1 MRGRR
6 QGQAA
11 HEPVAA
17 IAAALVWRTPLPD
30 VAGFEDLCS
39 AVSALYGRR
48 LVFDE
53 IKDTALRA
61 TTGILFEAETFTGI
75 LVPADDSNYYS
86 FLSRTHELCHLIVRS
101 APDDW
106 FPPGTARPHQPAP
119 DSRLFL
125 RLCPR
130 NSSESNDAESVREEL
145 IVEEMARMFTRRL
158 SAYADTTEEEH
169 FG

>member
-6 QGQAA
+6 GGTAD

-17 IAAALVWRTPLPD
+17 IAAALVWRTPLPN
-30 VAGFEDLCS
+30 VAEFEDLCR
-39 AVSALYGRR
+39 AVSTLYGRR

-53 IKDTALRA
+53 IKDASLRA

-75 LVPADDSNYYS
+75 LVPAEDSDYYS

-101 APDDW
+101 APAEW
-106 FPPGTARPHQPAP
+106 YPPGTTRPRQPAP

-130 NSSESNDAESVREEL
+130 NSSESSDAESVREEL

-158 SAYADTTEEEH
+158 VTYADTTEEEH